1 MLRKDIHMLGD
12 STMCFYTNDRKPRTG
27 WGMKLQPLC
36 HDDIRV
42 RNYAMAGYST
52 RNFQNTGYFD
62 LVLKSLRPHDHVI
75 IQFGHND
82 KHPADFRPLA
92 HTDLNEFTDNLSSW
106 SCALL
111 SGTVNFLLTNYKKL
125 VPGFSDAAF
134 QNIPVVSGIRTCTY
148 CRDDI
153 DRAKPPFRLRVV
165 PDGADFPVVEESN
178 GNLLHTEI
186 LLTN

>member
-134 QNIPVVSGIRTCTY
+134 QNIPVVSGISTFAELMY
-148 CRDDI
+148 CIAFHFFCNFCIETGCFYIRMT
-153 DRAKPPFRLRVV
+153 KPLRYRRKWH
-165 PDGADFPVVEESN
+165 SC
-178 GNLLHTEI
+178 LI
-186 LLTN
+186 